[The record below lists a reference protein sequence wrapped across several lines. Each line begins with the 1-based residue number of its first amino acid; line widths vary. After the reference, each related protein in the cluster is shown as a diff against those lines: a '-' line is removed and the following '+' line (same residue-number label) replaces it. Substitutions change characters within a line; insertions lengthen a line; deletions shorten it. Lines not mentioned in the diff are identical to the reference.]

1 MINHV
6 VLFKLKEFSAHERI
20 SAAHEIKELL
30 ESLKNEIPEL
40 VHIEAGINYE
50 LPSKSYDIAL
60 ISHFKSVSDLD
71 RYRVHPAHV
80 KVAER
85 IGQLVEARS
94 AVDYEF

>member
-6 VLFKLKEFSAHERI
+6 VLFKLKEFSTDERI
-20 SAAHEIKELL
+20 SVTREIKELL

-60 ISHFKSVSDLD
+60 ISHFRSIADLD
-71 RYRVHPAHV
+71 LYRIHPAHV
-80 KVAER
+80 KVAQR
-85 IGQLVEARS
+85 IGQLAETRA